1 VLALT
6 TAMGSLSLFPGL
18 AHAQA
23 QTSVRLPT
31 KADVIETH
39 INAGLGRG
47 PDVETGNNKLTVTLN
62 SRNTVINWDGFN
74 IPEKTEA
81 YFKNGISPF
90 DTAVLNRD
98 LSGKTSQLLG
108 KLSSDRNVAVWVYN
122 PNGIVVGSGAVFNT
136 GSLVLTALDVN
147 EADFKN
153 GGGSYRMTAPADSQ
167 AAIEVRGASINVAGG
182 TRGLVMVAPRIEA
195 DGEFEAVG
203 QGVAFVTATDA
214 TLNYTN
220 GSPLSV
226 TLNRGTAVKA
236 PRQYVR
242 GTVSGNEVIFALASA
257 DTITDS
263 LLQVDANVTA
273 TSGSRGIILSAGGA
287 AAGDGAV
294 TIGEAAT
301 NVGGVAALTV
311 TGALLAE
318 GRNADILAAATGSA
332 TLSGTIAAAGDV
344 TLGSA
349 GALTVSGGVNAGDD
363 VTFTGAGIAL
373 GGASAVTQRAGDQF
387 VARSTDGD
395 IVGTGALTLRA
406 GSTEADSLRL
416 ETQGTAAGN
425 IAIGADSRLIA
436 GGDRNGGV
444 TLRVRDATN
453 RVSIGDVAARSLQGA
468 VGTGTSTNGLALDAA
483 VTVGDVD
490 VREALTIGAT
500 EIAAGAL
507 KSERGVSLTSAGA
520 LSADSITAR
529 NGSVTVA
536 AGGAVGVAGA
546 VSAAGNNAD
555 ILVTGAG
562 TIGLSDL
569 VAQRDVLIRNTTTAN
584 AASIAG
590 NVRAGRNY
598 VVEADRVELG
608 GPSAVRQAA
617 AGEVRIAAGRG
628 GISGL
633 SGLSLVANSDGN
645 GGESLTLATDTV
657 RAASS
662 GAGNIDFA
670 ADTSLLGG
678 SERQSDLIV
687 RSADAAGAVRL
698 GDVAARGLLGATAG
712 GAVSTGIVRTGAVAA
727 GDVSVTRD
735 LILSGDSVEAGN
747 LSSSAG
753 LVRLGATGSGSGGDI
768 TAGSIGA
775 AGGISLTATRGITA
789 GALTAGG
796 VISANAVGA
805 LTLSGDV
812 NAASDL
818 TLQGAGVRLGGRAVR
833 SGGAI
838 DILSTSDGIQAPALV
853 SMTSTSRDRSDF
865 IRLQAT
871 GTNAGIDF
879 AQDSAITAGADRSLN
894 VRIFNGGSGA
904 ITLGDVSARSLGAL
918 SALDGDATA
927 AGIGLSTDA
936 ALSFGRLQL
945 VDGFAATSLSGDLSV
960 EGISVTGAGQGV
972 ELRAENG
979 TLSLGGAL
987 SVDGA
992 VTLASG
998 EALTLGDVESRSR
1011 AVSITAGGALS
1022 AGTLKGAT
1030 GVSAA
1035 AAALVLDGVEG
1046 GNVALTAATGDLSL
1060 GRAQGSA
1067 IRLSAA
1073 KGKVGVTGDLL
1084 ARTGAIGVDAG
1095 GDVVLGGSVTAGG
1108 GSLVVQAGGS
1118 VVAAGDA
1125 SASGTMRWS
1134 GTALEFGGAHSAG
1147 GSYVA
1152 TSSTGA
1158 IVGRNRFAVLSNADG
1173 IGDEGI
1179 SLTSEG
1185 AIQLGTATLAGGR
1198 TQTGAVSVTANG
1210 QIQLGNVSGAAL
1222 TLKNTGQFA
1231 TQAGDLTLRDTL
1243 SVTAQDAVMFGDVT
1257 AGQAVSI
1264 LGGSHDVTVGNIAT
1278 RGAVTLDGAQLGF
1291 GTVQAASLSANSTAA
1306 LTGGSVTV
1314 RGAVKVASGSA
1325 VTLGR
1330 VESAE
1335 GDVSITAGGQ
1345 LFATRVTAGGAAT
1358 LTGGAG
1364 EDVVVAEGVTA
1375 QDAATV
1381 ISGRNI
1387 RAPFVRSLGG
1397 DLTVSAANGAVLG
1410 YDQGSGIGLGA
1421 GPGGAFS
1428 LTVGTDAQ
1436 LGDVVG
1442 GNISITATAIRA
1454 NRVDGGTEAIA
1465 LRATSGDLTIRGPVV
1480 GGDVTLQ
1487 ASGQT
1492 SLGSVAASG
1501 ALVLGGDQS
1510 LSFGTVSGASILA
1523 TGGSIRGDAMLSTGT
1538 INVTGA
1544 AMTVDRID
1552 AGNALT
1558 IDAQDALS
1566 FTELRAASMEVA
1578 AGSITGARIE
1588 TTGAASLRGTGVDVE
1603 TADIGGLLAIDAGTG
1618 DLSLGTVT
1626 GGAAVTLAGAGG
1638 TLGTV
1643 TAADAL
1649 ALTIAENLSFREL
1662 DAKSIEA
1669 TAGAAAGQKLR
1680 STGAAMVVAQ
1690 GVSIDTVDVA
1700 GALGID
1706 AGTGGLSLGTVT
1718 GGGTMTLAGRR
1729 ATLGNVSTPDTLTLT
1744 IAEDVSFAGLDA
1756 GTISATAGTM
1766 QGQMLRSTGAA
1777 TIVAQGVS
1785 IDTANVAGTLAID
1798 AGNGNLSLETTTG
1811 LGAVTLTGGRGTL
1824 GSVAAAGALTL
1835 SFADDVS
1842 FTELSGNAVEATA
1855 GTMRGQM
1862 LRSTGAAKI
1871 AAQGVDIETVDVAG
1885 ALAVDAGTG
1894 AVSLGTVTGG
1904 DSVTLT
1910 GGRGT
1915 LGTVAANTLALR
1927 FNQDLSFTELRAG
1940 AIQASAA
1947 TVQGDAV
1954 RSTGTATITGQA
1966 VSIDTADVA
1975 GALGVDAGSGE
1986 LTLGTVTGGSTVTL
2000 AGGRGTLGSVN
2011 AADALDLAVAEE
2023 LSFTTLTGATIKA
2036 DVGTLSGRTLRSAGA
2051 ATIATR
2057 AVSIGTVDVAGA
2069 LAVDAGAG
2077 ALTLGTVTGG
2087 SKVTLTGGRGTLGS
2101 VAATGALALGFDED
2115 LSFTVLRAGSIEA
2128 RARTLRGTAL
2138 RSTGAVTAKTQGVSV
2153 DTVDVA
2159 GALEVDAGAGG
2170 LTLGTVTGGGSVTL
2184 AGDSAALGSVATPGT
2199 LALTIGEGLR
2209 FDELSGGS
2217 VTVDAGAVNGQA
2229 LRATGTTTIN
2239 GNLVAIDTID
2249 AGGALAVTARGGG
2262 LTLGTVTG
2270 DKAVTLAA
2278 AGDATL
2284 GSVTTADALA
2294 FEVEGALS
2302 FAGLSGSA
2310 ITGAAGSIAGQ
2321 ALRASGATDIRAG
2334 SVWIGSAEA
2343 GGMLALQATRGALTL
2358 GSATASG
2365 DITLGATELARVNGA
2380 VSAGGD
2386 YRITGGSVQL
2396 GGDGVV
2402 QSAGGQVRLIAT
2414 TGDLRGANG
2423 LTLVSGA
2430 DGSGGTMVLDAA
2442 GGIDL
2447 GGTVLQVQPQGDASL
2462 ALRAGSSRAIRLGTV
2477 QAGSIGGF
2485 DGAAALDT
2493 LVHDGAFTAG
2503 DLDVG
2508 RMRVELTG
2516 GDLQIGRIDS
2526 SGAIALKATGGTLT
2540 TGDVRA
2546 ASFDAR
2552 SDGAIAFGA
2561 ATIAGAATI
2570 DGASVTA
2577 RSVEAG
2583 TLAVRT
2589 PGTLAAADGG
2599 RVTLRTTGGDLS
2611 IDAGTA
2617 RLDRVDSAGG
2627 VGLRGNRIDV
2637 AGPIAAARQLLVEAR
2652 ETLAIADAT
2661 AGGDLSLG
2669 STGSLRAG
2677 ALNASGAVTAQGADV
2692 TLGSA
2697 SAGRALAVTSGGT
2710 VSMGSATASGI
2721 TIDAAGTATL
2731 GALSGGASIDLTAG
2745 DADLSG
2751 DIRATSVRFATHD
2764 PATTALR
2771 VGDGTAEDGLRLS
2784 QAEVARVSAE
2794 TLRFDAGS
2802 GAMEIGTLALAPT
2815 AGSSVQMLSLGPIR
2829 VTGALSSTGTDRAIR
2844 IGGDAEE
2851 GSAETIRVEATSSG
2865 GGRLLLDGADLELRG
2880 NRIAVGL
2887 GASFLDTL
2895 LPGEPGKAQAVA
2907 LVGNPNSAL
2916 YNSQLGGGFYDPNAT
2931 TTVAAR
2937 TLTVRFGDYALFQ
2950 NTAIP
2955 GRTSGVVLGGT
2966 GAETVLRMSSFGPA
2980 ALASLSLFGSLNMI
2994 GGAGAALLGRPIVDI
3009 DPLLLGNTRINGCL
3023 AGSGAGCLTTIVI
3036 QPTLQVFDWDSQ
3048 TVFGISQDVALPFTP
3063 IIGGNNEELLTG
3075 LPALAPEL
3083 SEDAA
3088 DAQPSPREPQA

>member
-1 VLALT
+1 MAALPLASAPRRFRRSVLALT

-18 AHAQA
+18 AHAQ
-23 QTSVRLPT
+23 TGVRLPT
-31 KADVIETH
+31 EADVIGSRTS
-39 INAGLGRG
+39 GLGSG
-47 PDVETGNNKLTVTLN
+47 PEYRNGNNKLTVSLN
-62 SRNTVINWDGFN
+62 ARNTVIDWNGFN
-74 IPEKTEA
+74 IPEGGEA
-81 YFKNGISPF
+81 AFENDVLTRPNI
-90 DTAVLNRD
+90 AVLNRD

-108 KLSSDRNVAVWVYN
+108 KLTSDDSVAVWVYN
-122 PNGIVVGSGAVFNT
+122 PNGFVIGSRAAFTT

-147 EADFKN
+147 EADFLA
-153 GGGSYRMTAPADSQ
+153 GGGSYRMTPAAGSE
-167 AAIEVRGASINVAGG
+167 AEIIVEKGASINVDGG
-182 TRGLVMVAPRIEA
+182 TRGLVMVAPKINA
-195 DGEFEAVG
+195 YGDFKAVG
-203 QGVAFVTATDA
+203 QGVAFVTATDV
-214 TLNYTN
+214 TLNYQN

-294 TIGEAAT
+294 TIGETAT
-301 NVGGVAALTV
+301 DVGGVAALTV

-318 GRNADILAAATGSA
+318 GRNADILAAATGAA
-332 TLSGTIAAAGDV
+332 TLSGTIEAAGDV
-344 TLGSA
+344 TLSSA
-349 GALTVSGGVNAGDD
+349 GALTVSGGVDADGD
-363 VTFTGAGIAL
+363 VAFTGAGITL

-387 VARSTDGD
+387 AARSTDGD

-406 GSTEADSLRL
+406 GSTTADSLRL
-416 ETQGTAAGN
+416 ETQGTVAGD
-425 IAIGADSRLIA
+425 IALGADSRLIA

-453 RVSIGDVAARSLQGA
+453 RVSIGDVAAQSLQAA
-468 VGTGTSTNGLALDAA
+468 VGTGTALDGLALGAA
-483 VTVGDVD
+483 VSIGDVD
-490 VREALTIGAT
+490 VRDALTISAAEVT
-500 EIAAGAL
+500 AGAL
-507 KSERGVSLTSAGA
+507 KSDRGVSLTTVGAVSAE
-520 LSADSITAR
+520 SITAR
-529 NGSVTVA
+529 NGSAVLA
-536 AGGAVGVAGA
+536 AGGAVQVTGA
-546 VSAAGNNAD
+546 IGAAGNNAD
-555 ILVTGAG
+555 ISVTGAG
-562 TIGLSDL
+562 TIGLADL
-569 VAQRDVLIRNTTTAN
+569 VAQRDVLVRNTTTAD

-608 GPSAVRQAA
+608 GSSAVRHAA

-662 GAGNIDFA
+662 GAGDIDFA

-698 GDVAARGLLGATAG
+698 GDVAARGLLGATDS
-712 GAVSTGIVRTGAVAA
+712 GALSTGIVRTGAVSM

-735 LILSGDSVEAGN
+735 LILSGETVEVGDLA
-747 LSSSAG
+747 SSAG
-753 LVRLGATGSGSGGDI
+753 LVRLGATGSASGGDI
-768 TAGSIGA
+768 TVGSIGA
-775 AGGISLTATRGITA
+775 TGGISLTATRGITA

-796 VISANAVGA
+796 AISADAVGA

-812 NAASDL
+812 NAGSDL
-818 TLQGAGVRLGGRAVR
+818 TLGGGGVRLGGREVR

-865 IRLQAT
+865 IRLQTT
-871 GTNAGIDF
+871 GANAGIEF

-918 SALDGDATA
+918 SALNGDATA
-927 AGIGLSTDA
+927 AAIGLSSDT

-945 VDGFAATSLSGDLSV
+945 VDGFAASSLNGDLSV

-1011 AVSITAGGALS
+1011 AVSITTDGALS
-1022 AGTLKGAT
+1022 AGTLKGASS
-1030 GVSAA
+1030 VSAA

-1046 GNVALTAATGDLSL
+1046 GNVALTATTGDLSL
-1060 GRAQGSA
+1060 GSAQGSA

-1073 KGKVGVTGDLL
+1073 GGELGVTGDLL

-1095 GDVVLGGSVTAGG
+1095 GDVVLGGAVTAGG
-1108 GSLVVQAGGS
+1108 GSVMVQAGGS

-1125 SASGTMRWS
+1125 SASGNMRWS
-1134 GTALEFGGAHSAG
+1134 GTALEFAGAHTAG

-1152 TSSTGA
+1152 TSTTGA
-1158 IVGRNRFAVLSNADG
+1158 IVGRDRFAVLSNADG
-1173 IGDEGI
+1173 VGDEGI
-1179 SLTSEG
+1179 ALTS
-1185 AIQLGTATLAGGR
+1185 ARDIDLGTATLAGGR
-1198 TQTGAVSVTANG
+1198 MQTAAVGVTANG
-1210 QIQLGNVSGAAL
+1210 LIQLGDVSGAAL
-1222 TLKNTGQFA
+1222 TLKNSGQFA
-1231 TQAGDLTLRDTL
+1231 TRAGDLTLRDTL
-1243 SVTAQDAVMFGDVT
+1243 SVTTQDAVTFGDVT
-1257 AGQAVSI
+1257 AGQAVTI
-1264 LGGSHDVTVGNIAT
+1264 LAGSRDATVG
-1278 RGAVTLDGAQLGF
+1278 DF
-1291 GTVQAASLSANSTAA
+1291 AAMA
-1306 LTGGSVTV
+1306 GRSVTTS
-1314 RGAVKVASGSA
+1314 GAVKAASGAA

-1345 LFATRVTAGGAAT
+1345 LFATRVTAGGAVT

-1364 EDVVVAEGVTA
+1364 QDVLVAEGVTA
-1375 QDAATV
+1375 QDDATV

-1410 YDQGSGIGLGA
+1410 YDDGSGIGLAA

-1442 GNISITATAIRA
+1442 GNISITATSIRA
-1454 NRVDGGTEAIA
+1454 DRIDGGTEAIA
-1465 LRATSGDLTIRGPVV
+1465 LRATSGDLTIGGPVV

-1487 ASGQT
+1487 AAGQA
-1492 SLGSVAASG
+1492 SLGSVTASG

-1538 INVTGA
+1538 IDVTGG
-1544 AMTVDRID
+1544 AMTIGRID

-1566 FTELRAASMEVA
+1566 FNELRAGSMEVA
-1578 AGSITGARIE
+1578 AGSITGGRIA

-1603 TADIGGLLAIDAGTG
+1603 TADVGGALAIDAGTG
-1618 DLSLGTVT
+1618 DLSLLTVT
-1626 GGAAVTLAGAGG
+1626 GGAAVTLAGARA

-1643 TAADAL
+1643 TAAEAL
-1649 ALTIAENLSFREL
+1649 ALTIAEDLSFGEL
-1662 DAKSIEA
+1662 DASSIEA
-1669 TAGAAAGQKLR
+1669 TAGVVAGQTLR

-1690 GVSIDTVDVA
+1690 GVSIDTADVA

-1706 AGTGGLSLGTVT
+1706 AGTGALSLGTVT
-1718 GGGTMTLAGRR
+1718 GGGTVTLAGRR
-1729 ATLGNVSTPDTLTLT
+1729 GTLGNISTPDTLTLT
-1744 IAEDVSFAGLDA
+1744 IAEDLSFAGLDA
-1756 GTISATAGTM
+1756 GTIGATAGTM
-1766 QGQMLRSTGAA
+1766 QGQTLRSTGAA
-1777 TIVAQGVS
+1777 
-1785 IDTANVAGTLAID
+1785 
-1798 AGNGNLSLETTTG
+1798 
-1811 LGAVTLTGGRGTL
+1811 R
-1824 GSVAAAGALTL
+1824 
-1835 SFADDVS
+1835 
-1842 FTELSGNAVEATA
+1842 
-1855 GTMRGQM
+1855 
-1862 LRSTGAAKI
+1862 I
-1871 AAQGVDIETVDVAG
+1871 AAQGVGIETVDVAG

-1894 AVSLGTVTGG
+1894 EVSLGSVTGG
-1904 DSVTLT
+1904 DLVTLT

-1915 LGTVAANTLALR
+1915 LGSVAANTLALR
-1927 FNQDLSFTELRAG
+1927 FARDLSFTELSAG

-1947 TVQGDAV
+1947 TMQGDML
-1954 RSTGTATITGQA
+1954 RSTGAAAVTGQA
-1966 VSIDTADVA
+1966 VSIGTVDVA

-1986 LTLGTVTGGSTVTL
+1986 LTLGMVTNGSTVTL
-2000 AGGRGTLGSVN
+2000 AGGRGTLGSVD
-2011 AADALDLAVAEE
+2011 AADALDLAIAEE
-2023 LSFTTLTGATIKA
+2023 LSFTTLAGATIQA
-2036 DVGTLSGRTLRSAGA
+2036 DVGTLRGQNLRSAGA
-2051 ATIATR
+2051 ATIAGR
-2057 AVSIGTVDVAGA
+2057 AVSIETVDVAGA
-2069 LAVDAGAG
+2069 FAVDAGAG

-2087 SKVTLTGGRGTLGS
+2087 SKVTLIGGRGTLGS
-2101 VAATGALALGFDED
+2101 VAATDALALTFAED
-2115 LSFTVLRAGSIEA
+2115 LSFTELRAGSIQA
-2128 RARTLRGTAL
+2128 SARTLRGTAL
-2138 RSTGAVTAKTQGVSV
+2138 RSTGAVIARAQDLSV

-2159 GALEVDAGAGG
+2159 GALELNAGAGG
-2170 LTLGTVTGGGSVTL
+2170 LALGTVTGGSSVTL
-2184 AGDSAALGSVATPGT
+2184 AGGSAALGSLATPGT
-2199 LALTIGEGLR
+2199 LALTIGGGLR

-2217 VTVDAGAVNGQA
+2217 VTVDAGAVDGRT
-2229 LRATGTTTIN
+2229 LRATRTATID

-2249 AGGALAVTARGGG
+2249 AGGALAVTARGGN
-2262 LTLGTVTG
+2262 LTLGAVTG
-2270 DKAVTLAA
+2270 GRAVTLAA
-2278 AGDATL
+2278 AGNATL
-2284 GSVTTADALA
+2284 GSVTAADALA
-2294 FEVEGALS
+2294 FDVDGALA

-2310 ITGAAGSIAGQ
+2310 ITGTAGSIAGQ
-2321 ALRASGATDIRAG
+2321 ALRAGGAVDVRARTL
-2334 SVWIGSAEA
+2334 SLGSAEA
-2343 GGMLALQATRGALTL
+2343 GGMLALQATQGALTL

-2365 DITLGATELARVNGA
+2365 DVTLGATELARVDGA

-2386 YRITGGSVQL
+2386 YRVTGGSVQL
-2396 GGDGVV
+2396 GGEGVV

-2414 TGDLRGANG
+2414 TGDLRGASG
-2423 LTLVSGA
+2423 LTLVSGT
-2430 DGSGGTMVLDAA
+2430 DGSGGMMVLDAA
-2442 GGIDL
+2442 GGVDL
-2447 GGTVLQVQPQGDASL
+2447 GDTVLQVQPQGGAAL
-2462 ALRAGSSRAIRLGTV
+2462 ALRAGSGRAIRLGSV
-2477 QAGSIGGF
+2477 QAASIGGF

-2516 GDLQIGRIDS
+2516 GDLQTGRIDS
-2526 SGAIALKATGGTLT
+2526 SGAIALAATGGTLT

-2561 ATIAGAATI
+2561 ATIGGAATI
-2570 DGASVTA
+2570 DGASITA
-2577 RSVEAG
+2577 QGVEAG

-2589 PGTLAAADGG
+2589 PGTLGAADGG
-2599 RVTLRTTGGDLS
+2599 RVTLRTTSGDLS

-2617 RLDRVDSAGG
+2617 RLDRVDSAAG
-2627 VGLRGNRIDV
+2627 VGLRGDRIDV

-2661 AGGDLSLG
+2661 AGGELSLG

-2677 ALNASGAVTAQGADV
+2677 ALNASGALSAQGADV

-2697 SAGRALAVTSGGT
+2697 SAGGTMGVTSSGA
-2710 VSMGSATASGI
+2710 VSIGSATANGI

-2731 GALSGGASIDLTAG
+2731 GALSGGASIDLAAG

-2764 PATTALR
+2764 PATTTLR
-2771 VGDGTAEDGLRLS
+2771 VGDGTADDGLRLS
-2784 QAEVARVSAE
+2784 QAEVARVSAD

-2802 GAMEIGTLALAPT
+2802 GAMEIGTLALAPA
-2815 AGSSVQMLSLGPIR
+2815 AGSSVQMLSQGAIR
-2829 VTGALSSTGTDRAIR
+2829 VTGALSSTGTGRAIR
-2844 IGGDAEE
+2844 IGGDAGE

-2895 LPGEPGKAQAVA
+2895 LPGEPGKTQAVA

-2955 GRTSGVVLGGT
+2955 GQTSGVVLGGT
-2966 GAETVLRMSSFGPA
+2966 GAETVLRVSSYGPP
-2980 ALASLSLFGSLNMI
+2980 ALASLALFGSLNTI
-2994 GGAGAALLGRPIVDI
+2994 SGAGAALLGGPIVDI

-3023 AGSGAGCLTTIVI
+3023 SGSGAGCLTTIVI

-3075 LPALAPEL
+3075 LPALAPETP
-3083 SEDAA
+3083 EDAA
-3088 DAQPSPREPQA
+3088 AQPSPREPQE